1 MQEIRLLFWF
11 LVRIIG
17 GGFCL
22 VTKTSENGLF
32 VGSINH
38 GISFAN
44 TKKKK
49 DGKRGGKTQLRK
61 FRMKSGVCQ
70 NDLDGFER
78 PIIGETLAPYV
89 QILSTTP
96 KWTKLIANPN
106 SSLQDVSVK
115 GEQLV

>member
-11 LVRIIG
+11 LVRIRG

-22 VTKTSENGLF
+22 VTKTSESGLF

-38 GISFAN
+38 GICFAN
-44 TKKKK
+44 TKKKNE
-49 DGKRGGKTQLRK
+49 GKRGGKTQLRK

-70 NDLDGFER
+70 KDLDGFER

-89 QILSTTP
+89 QILSTTYTQMDKIDCQSQFKP
-96 KWTKLIANPN
+96 TGCLR
-106 SSLQDVSVK
+106 LR
-115 GEQLV
+115 